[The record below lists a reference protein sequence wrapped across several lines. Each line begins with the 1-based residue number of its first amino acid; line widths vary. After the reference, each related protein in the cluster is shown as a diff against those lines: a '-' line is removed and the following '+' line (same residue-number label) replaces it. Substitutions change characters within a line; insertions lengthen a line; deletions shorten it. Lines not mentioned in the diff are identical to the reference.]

1 LPHFYPA
8 HFWAPRFVP
17 AAVVFPPFR
26 GVARGFELLAKRFG
40 PVEVVFPDFF
50 LSASMNPLFAGDD
63 INPPLV

>member
-1 LPHFYPA
+1 
-8 HFWAPRFVP
+8 VP